1 MASKR
6 KPTRPT
12 PAAPEA
18 QFLSDPEGAFELGVG
33 LSKFFELQQR
43 DPDFPAPVW
52 HGPRSKRHVR
62 SELQAYAL
70 RKRAK
75 VAA

>member
-1 MASKR
+1 MPAKR
-6 KPTRPT
+6 KPCRPT

-18 QFLSDPEGAFELGVG
+18 QFLTDPEAAFELGVG
-33 LSKFFELQQR
+33 LSKLFELQQK
-43 DPDFPAPVW
+43 DPEFPSPVW

-62 SELQAYAL
+62 AELRDYAM
-70 RKRAK
+70 RKRAR